1 MKQKKVKKKRKR
13 LEERNKIK
21 PTKFRMIG
29 INSAGIKCKLR
40 SLDDILSRLKPQI
53 FALEETK
60 LKPNETLKC
69 DATETFQ
76 MFYLNRQDSQ
86 GGGLAIGID
95 KNIESTLVREGND
108 LVEAMVVQTV
118 LGKIPVRIII
128 AYGPQENASIEKKEK
143 FWNFLEEESN
153 KAEFEDQGLIIQMD
167 GNLHAGPGLIKDD
180 PNVQNKNGKMF
191 MQFLERN
198 PYLVVANKLDICQ
211 GTITRQ
217 RDFENKSEKA
227 ILDFFITNEKL
238 RPFLTKMII
247 DEEREFC
254 LSNFS
259 QVKKNKQVVETDHNC
274 MISDFDIYIPKRKPE
289 RVEIFNF
296 RNKQCQEVF
305 TKETNENMK
314 LIECFDNDLPLE
326 KQCRDWLKTFNSILY
341 KCFRKVRVVKSRKK
355 NDESHELLKE
365 RL

>member
-1 MKQKKVKKKRKR
+1 
-13 LEERNKIK
+13 
-21 PTKFRMIG
+21 MIG
-29 INSAGIKCKLR
+29 INSAGIKCKLK

-118 LGKIPVRIII
+118 LGKIPVRIIV

-167 GNLHAGPGLIKDD
+167 GNLHAD
-180 PNVQNKNGKMF
+180 
-191 MQFLERN
+191 
-198 PYLVVANKLDICQ
+198 CW
-211 GTITRQ
+211 
-217 RDFENKSEKA
+217 S
-227 ILDFFITNEKL
+227 
-238 RPFLTKMII
+238 
-247 DEEREFC
+247 
-254 LSNFS
+254 
-259 QVKKNKQVVETDHNC
+259 
-274 MISDFDIYIPKRKPE
+274 
-289 RVEIFNF
+289 
-296 RNKQCQEVF
+296 
-305 TKETNENMK
+305 
-314 LIECFDNDLPLE
+314 
-326 KQCRDWLKTFNSILY
+326 W
-341 KCFRKVRVVKSRKK
+341 
-355 NDESHELLKE
+355 SH
-365 RL
+365 